1 MNLSRSAIK
10 RAANPA
16 RACRWST
23 DDSGCGRCSECDGVR
38 DAIDDACRAMK
49 RGKHPTTHPDPPDY
63 FGVCLSDC
71 ENGRRYLEGYNFT
84 VGLIRRRMGVLC

>member
-1 MNLSRSAIK
+1 MTTKSAIK

-23 DDSGCGRCSECDGVR
+23 TDDGCGCCSECDGVR
-38 DAIDDACRAMK
+38 DAIDDARRAIK

-63 FGVCLSDC
+63 FGVFLSDS
-71 ENGRRYLEGYNFT
+71 ENGRRYLEGYNHAIE
-84 VGLIRRRMGVLC
+84 LIVARIAR